1 MIKMINTVFGIFH
14 FFCTSK
20 ADVQRDLRVISLAVG
35 FVNSIQNKEKNR
47 ENKREFEHSA
57 FSLDYALA
65 LVYNDFLLNLTVL
78 VAEAYLYK
86 WIYVCTNR

>member
-1 MIKMINTVFGIFH
+1 M
-14 FFCTSK
+14 
-20 ADVQRDLRVISLAVG
+20 ISLAVG

-47 ENKREFEHSA
+47 ENKREFEYSA

-78 VAEAYLYK
+78 VAEAY
-86 WIYVCTNR
+86 